1 MTFPLLLLSSTA
13 VFAESKLFPGF
24 LFVESAYL
32 ERSGA
37 ADEADIYF
45 SIRNLHADDP
55 IVLLGISGDEEDDAA
70 ATMYDDQNAML
81 QQIVVNPGETVSGI
95 HAVLRNADLSAAE
108 DGQLALNLLIRRGLE
123 ALPPVEATEGT
134 GGGAFSGGIKAQ
146 DAGFPMRMTTRC
158 VSISETDSGRISS
171 PLWQICLL

>member
-1 MTFPLLLLSSTA
+1 MNKLRQSVSSLLLLFPLLLLSSSA
-13 VFAESKLFPGF
+13 VFAEPKLFPGF

-32 ERSGA
+32 EQSGSA

-55 IVLLGISGDEEDDAA
+55 IVLLGINGDEEAA
-70 ATMYDDQNAML
+70 ARMYDGQNAML
-81 QQIVVNPGETVSGI
+81 QQIVINPGETVSGI

-123 ALPPVEATEGT
+123 ALPPVDAIESS
-134 GGGAFSGGIKAQ
+134 GGLFSGGVKARE
-146 DAGFPMRMTTRC
+146 AGIPNEDDYQVRFDIRN
-158 VSISETDSGRISS
+158 
-171 PLWQICLL
+171 